1 MSGNAEG
8 EWCDSPQGDT
18 VPDQDRRQDSRQA
31 TAYLVAKLRTISGE
45 SLCLV
50 RNISPGG
57 LTAHVYSSL
66 DIGGAATFEFT
77 SGAVIRAIIVWQRDN
92 VAGAQFSDRVDIA
105 TVFGLRDLSPPAPE
119 PRAPRVELGI
129 PATIR
134 LGAMHRAI
142 ILNNISQSGAKI
154 HCDDRLKP
162 GLKLTLLV
170 NGLAPL
176 AGEVRWNRDG
186 FAGLAFYTPVPFDLL
201 AQWLP
206 LAQSQ

>member
-8 EWCDSPQGDT
+8 EWCDSPPGDSA
-18 VPDQDRRQDSRQA
+18 PDQDRRQDPRQA

-77 SGAVIRAIIVWQRDN
+77 SGAVIRASIVWQRDN
-92 VAGAQFSDRVDIA
+92 VAGAQFADRIDIA

-119 PRAPRVELGI
+119 PRAPRVELDI

-142 ILNNISQSGAKI
+142 ILNDISQSGAKI
-154 HCDDRLKP
+154 HCADRLKP

>member
-8 EWCDSPQGDT
+8 ERCDSPQGDSA
-18 VPDQDRRQDSRQA
+18 PDQDRRQDARQPI
-31 TAYLVAKLRTISGE
+31 AYLVAKLRTISGE

-50 RNISPGG
+50 RNLSPGG
-57 LTAHVYSSL
+57 LTADVYSRL

-77 SGAVIRAIIVWQRDN
+77 SGAVIRASIVWQRDN
-92 VAGAQFSDRVDIA
+92 VAGAQFADRIDIA
-105 TVFGLRDLSPPAPE
+105 TVFGLRDLSPPGPE
-119 PRAPRVELGI
+119 PRAPRVELDI

-134 LGAMHRAI
+134 LGAMHRPI
-142 ILNNISQSGAKI
+142 ILNDISQSGAKI
-154 HCDDRLKP
+154 HCADRLEP

-176 AGEVRWNRDG
+176 AGQVRWNRDG